1 MKMVKTV
8 KTMKANRHASDQ
20 HARITIG
27 LLIQEIGEGRQ
38 SAILDGVANA
48 AQMRDVN
55 LICYPGGLLSPSGAD
70 EREKRGEGG
79 NLRNAIY
86 DLADIERIDGL
97 LISGLW
103 GDEIIPEAFERFYRR
118 FLPLPLVSIALAVE
132 GMPGVVIDNYGG
144 MRKAVAHLTQD
155 HGYRRIAFIRGPEGN
170 EDAKQRYNA
179 YADILT
185 EYGMPVDPQLVV
197 SGDYHHASGREAVR
211 VLLDERGANFD
222 ALVAA
227 NDNMAVGAI
236 EALQERGIQT
246 PYDVAVIGF
255 DDTEEGRAINPPLT
269 TVQQPVR
276 ELGKRATHT
285 LLALISGANAPEQI
299 VVPTRLIVRQ
309 SCSCLSSATIQA
321 AVQSPE
327 VPSAESD
334 ETQSNETRSY
344 ETLDQ
349 ALERQRENLL
359 FEMVQAMDDGR
370 SSSSA
375 TAQVEQLLDAFIE
388 EVVEG
393 RPDTF
398 LSQLNQVLREGM
410 AQGEDVSLWQNSLSE
425 LRRYVRPYLDDCER
439 GNLTQVENLWQ
450 QARIVIGEAVCRDM
464 LKRRLEENQ
473 RDETLNQVTQ
483 RLIAAFDVDS
493 LSDCLTH
500 GLPEL
505 GVPGFYLSLYEG
517 ARRSTETSKLILG
530 YDDQGAIESESDATF
545 PSHHLIPQYLV
556 STRGLL
562 QERHTLIVEPLD
574 FEEPLGFAVFEVGPR
589 DWRIYEILRRYLS
602 SALRANLLVQEV
614 RDRTRS
620 LQEANYALQR
630 RAIQLEASA
639 EVAQAITSIFDVSA
653 LLRKAVNLIRDRFGF
668 YHAGIF
674 LLDKSGQWA
683 ILREATGKAGAQ
695 MKSQNHRLAVAET
708 SMVGWTALHHEPR
721 IALYAEEDVVR
732 FANPLLPYT
741 RSEMTLPMMIGEQLL
756 GVLNVQSTED
766 AAFDD
771 DDIRALQSM
780 ANQIAVAI
788 ENAQRVSEEALL
800 LEAASPIYRVSRD
813 LAQVTTINEVAD
825 AIINSVSETGADGCT
840 IVEFEF
846 SPEGIPEA
854 LLYRGVWRRDRETQF
869 RPGMRL
875 PITESPF
882 PLEMVSSLW
891 TVADV
896 EKDEQ
901 LPQSARQVFINTD
914 VRALANIPLRA
925 RDQVIGQVVVLRN
938 AAGPFADSAIRLYE
952 ALSDQAAVALERA
965 QLWEEAQKRARYEQT
980 TRQVIDRI
988 HRALDVEQAL
998 QTAVKEL
1005 SQAMNVPRVSI
1016 DLNL

>member
-1 MKMVKTV
+1 MKTV
-8 KTMKANRHASDQ
+8 KTMKANRRASDQ
-20 HARITIG
+20 HSRITLG
-27 LLIQEIGEGRQ
+27 LLIQDIASGRE

-48 AQMRDVN
+48 AQTRDVN
-55 LICYPGGLLSPSGAD
+55 LVCYPGGALSTPDAD
-70 EREKRGEGG
+70 GQNKKDS
-79 NLRNAIY
+79 LRNAIY
-86 DLADIERIDGL
+86 DLVDLERIDGL
-97 LISGLW
+97 MISGLS
-103 GDEIIPEAFERFYRR
+103 DDTLALEA
-118 FLPLPLVSIALAVE
+118 FLPLPMVSIGLTIE
-132 GMPGVVIDNYGG
+132 GMPSVVIDNYGG

-155 HGYRRIAFIRGPEGN
+155 HGYRRIAFIRGPEEN
-170 EDAKQRYNA
+170 KEAQQRYNA
-179 YADILT
+179 YTDILT
-185 EYGMPVDPQLVV
+185 EYGMPINPQLVV
-197 SGDYHHASGREAVR
+197 LGDFQSASGREAVR
-211 VLLDERGANFD
+211 VLLDERDASFD

-227 NDNMAVGAI
+227 NDNMALGAI

-246 PYDVAVIGF
+246 PYNVAVIGF
-255 DDTEEGRAINPPLT
+255 DDIEESRAITTPLT
-269 TVQQPVR
+269 TVQQSVR
-276 ELGKRATHT
+276 ELGRRATHT
-285 LLALISGANAPEQI
+285 LLALISGADVSERI
-299 VVPTRLIVRQ
+299 VVPTKLIVRQ
-309 SCSCLSSATIQA
+309 SCSCLSSATLQA
-321 AVQSPE
+321 AAQPPAL
-327 VPSAESD
+327 PSAESNETPSN
-334 ETQSNETRSY
+334 ETQSY
-344 ETLDQ
+344 EMLNQ

-359 FEMVQAMDDGR
+359 FEMVQAMDGGR
-370 SSSSA
+370 SSSVA

-393 RPDTF
+393 QSDTF
-398 LSQLNQVLREGM
+398 LSQLDQVLRAGI
-410 AQGEDVSLWQNSLSE
+410 AQGEDISLWQNGLSE
-425 LRRYVRPYLDDCER
+425 LRRYVRPYLNDCEHER
-439 GNLTQVENLWQ
+439 LIQVENLWQ
-450 QARIVIGEAVCRDM
+450 QARIVIGEAACRGL
-464 LKRRLEENQ
+464 LKRRLDEKQ
-473 RDETLNQVTQ
+473 RDEALNQITQ
-483 RLIAAFDVDS
+483 NLITAFDIDH
-493 LSDCLTH
+493 LIDCLSH
-500 GLPEL
+500 GLPGL
-505 GVPGFYLSLYEG
+505 GIPGFYLSLYEG
-517 ARRSTETSKLILG
+517 ARRSTDKSKLVLG
-530 YDDQGAIESESDATF
+530 YDDQGDIELESDVIF
-545 PSHHLIPQYLV
+545 PSHHLIPQHLA
-556 STRGLL
+556 STRDLL
-562 QERHTLIVEPLD
+562 KDRYTLIVEPLD
-574 FEEPLGFAVFEVGPR
+574 FEEPLGFAVFEVGPQ

-602 SALRANLLVQEV
+602 SALQANLLVQEV

-639 EVAQAITSIFDVSA
+639 EVAQAITSIFDVNT

-674 LLDKSGQWA
+674 FLDKSGQWA

-695 MKSQNHRLAVAET
+695 MKSQSHRLAVAET
-708 SMVGWTALHHEPR
+708 SMVGWTALHHQPR
-721 IALYAEEDVVR
+721 IALYAEEDAVR

-741 RSEMTLPMMIGEQLL
+741 RSEMTLPMMVGERLL
-756 GVLNVQSTED
+756 GVLNVQSTEE

-813 LAQVTTINEVAD
+813 LAQVTTISEVAD

-846 SPEGIPEA
+846 SPERVPEA

-901 LPQSARQVFINTD
+901 LPQSARQVFINTG

-938 AAGPFADSAIRLYE
+938 AAGPFSESAIRLYE

-998 QTAVKEL
+998 QTTVEEL
-1005 SQAMNVPRVSI
+1005 SKAMNASRVSI
-1016 DLNL
+1016 DLNP